1 MANNK
6 LLVSELKKH
15 FGFDK
20 FKGNQ
25 EAIIENLIA
34 ERDTFVLMPTG
45 GGKSL
50 CYQLPALLM
59 EGTAIVISPLI
70 ALMKNQVDAMRNY
83 SEDDGIAHFL
93 NSSLSRE
100 AITEVKENVRSGI
113 TKLLY
118 VAPESLT
125 KDENIEFLKTVNISF
140 FAVDEAHCI
149 SEWGHDFRPEYR
161 NIRPKIN
168 EIGARPVIALTATAT
183 PKVQHDIQKNL
194 GMTDVT
200 VFKSSFNRPNLYY
213 EVRPKT
219 KEVDKEIIRYIKSR
233 PGKSGIIY
241 CLSRK
246 KVEELAETLCVNDI
260 KALPY
265 HAGMDSTTR
274 TENQDA
280 FLLEKVDVIVAT
292 IAFGMG
298 IDKPDV
304 RFVIHYDIPKSLEG
318 YYQETGRAGR
328 DGGEGECI
336 TFYTK
341 ADLKKLEKFMQS
353 KPANEQEI
361 GKQLLIETAAYAES
375 SVCRRKT
382 LLHYFGENFKGDY
395 CGNCDNCKHPRKRI
409 EASDELCA
417 IIETVLAL
425 KEKRKSDY
433 VIKVL
438 LGKPVEN
445 SIDEDL
451 EQYGSEASSDPKFLN
466 AIINQAVI
474 EGLLEKNIENYGVLK
489 VTKLGKEYL
498 AKPKSFK
505 IVEDRDFSDIDIES
519 ESHSGGASALDPELF
534 AMLKDLRKKIAKKV
548 NLPPY
553 VIFQDNSLEAMATTY
568 PITIEELQNI
578 PGVGEGKANRYG
590 KDFIELIAHH
600 VEENE
605 IERPLDFRVKM
616 VAKRSVK
623 KVDIIKGIDKQIQL
637 DTLADSLQLKF
648 SELIDEIESIVYSG
662 TKINI
667 DYYINQIIDEDD
679 VEDLADYFRNCEKD
693 DINAAYQEWGKVFS
707 EDEIRLVHLKFI
719 SENGN

>member
-1 MANNK
+1 MASDATKQTISQSLNDLK
-6 LLVSELKKH
+6 AEVADRTRAIITGVKIPELESTLLILPTDQVIVETNSGTKRVSLKTIGNV
-15 FGFDK
+15 FGGGGGFD
-20 FKGNQ
+20 
-25 EAIIENLIA
+25 LS
-34 ERDTFVLMPTG
+34 D
-45 GGKSL
+45 
-50 CYQLPALLM
+50 YQTKHDITLN
-59 EGTAIVISPLI
+59 TTDKTIVG
-70 ALMKNQVDAMRNY
+70 A
-83 SEDDGIAHFL
+83 
-93 NSSLSRE
+93 
-100 AITEVKENVRSGI
+100 
-113 TKLLY
+113 
-118 VAPESLT
+118 
-125 KDENIEFLKTVNISF
+125 
-140 FAVDEAHCI
+140 
-149 SEWGHDFRPEYR
+149 
-161 NIRPKIN
+161 IN
-168 EIGARPVIALTATAT
+168 ELNNALT
-183 PKVQHDIQKNL
+183 
-194 GMTDVT
+194 
-200 VFKSSFNRPNLYY
+200 
-213 EVRPKT
+213 
-219 KEVDKEIIRYIKSR
+219 EINV
-233 PGKSGIIY
+233 
-241 CLSRK
+241 